1 LKKAKDS
8 VTGNYGGQ
16 MKLSK
21 YFFLAALPLFLLL
34 FLPKPNLA
42 RASSSLSPGFYV
54 GWISYVAK
62 TDFDGHLTTEAG
74 TPDEILMR
82 NTMEGRGQMMF
93 KINDSGSGGASI
105 VLPTEI
111 TRMDFWSALTPQ
123 GDSIYTIGTSAGSN
137 YVYLRGAPA
146 PMGDTFQ
153 VTFKPAAG
161 LYFRSQ
167 NGFFT
172 ETGTMG
178 GTEGV
183 MKSSMPTEK
192 TLIKQ
197 IAASI
202 SAIQFQIK
210 YHTDTEIGG
219 TCSIPGWVNKYPVP
233 GFKELNVY
241 SLPKCIWR
249 VFKSDQS
256 NAQKGWK

>member
-1 LKKAKDS
+1 
-8 VTGNYGGQ
+8 
-16 MKLSK
+16 MKRWVCFFAGLILLS
-21 YFFLAALPLFLLL
+21 L
-34 FLPKPNLA
+34 FLPKPNPA

-54 GWISYVAK
+54 GWISYV
-62 TDFDGHLTTEAG
+62 TEMDFDGHLTTEAG
-74 TPDEILMR
+74 TPDEILWR

-93 KINDSGSGGASI
+93 KINDSGAGGASI
-105 VLPTEI
+105 VLPTKI
-111 TRMDFWSALTPQ
+111 TRMYFVSSLTPQ
-123 GDSIYTIGTSAGSN
+123 GDCIYTIGTSAGSN

-153 VTFKPAAG
+153 VPFKPAAG
-161 LYFRSQ
+161 FYFRSQ
-167 NGFFT
+167 NKFFT
-172 ETGTMG
+172 QTGTMG
-178 GTEGV
+178 GCDLV
-183 MKSSMPTEK
+183 SDADMPGEK
-192 TLIKQ
+192 TTIKQ

-210 YHTDTEIGG
+210 YSSDTQIGG

-241 SLPKCIWR
+241 SLPKCSWR